1 MKPDKAPFL
10 PIMCN
15 FCSKFLPIM
24 CKRLANSSKMREI
37 EQMEENRCEMNIVPV
52 EVKAETNIWAKR
64 LLNYCRK
71 YTPSVAV
78 RCSMNDYSLS
88 QLPTS
93 DETATCLVE
102 LPLYAVFLMPSLL
115 TPRPKAEPVS

>member
-1 MKPDKAPFL
+1 MV
-10 PIMCN
+10 
-15 FCSKFLPIM
+15 
-24 CKRLANSSKMREI
+24 
-37 EQMEENRCEMNIVPV
+37 ENGCEMSIVPV
-52 EVKAETNIWAKR
+52 EVRAETNTRAKS
-64 LLNYCRK
+64 LINYCRK
-71 YTPSVAV
+71 YTPPVAV

-93 DETATCLVE
+93 DETATCLLD